1 MDRVIPLYKCNYTL
15 NKALLDSLCSISYK
29 CGKLALINFTY
40 SKTKLDAEET
50 SYLLLL
56 TNKKISKSNLRALE
70 RGEKVNSPVE
80 ANSIYALLSHINS
93 FDATT
98 NEGKKH
104 FEDAYFANESPF
116 RTNKKIDDFEF
127 ELPPANKINPLL
139 NRLYKFFKKSNGTSS
154 NLIFAALSLFEIVS
168 IAPYKKDNIIL
179 GYFYSRYFLK
189 ESYNILKQIP
199 LAKYLYK
206 SKDNMNQALLKSVS
220 EGDCVHFFL
229 YFCNLINNCLDELT
243 KIGSKKPSSL
253 SPKVLK
259 MIEKMEE
266 GKFYSSSELLE
277 LINLKSRLGLHK
289 NYIKP
294 ALEADLLLM
303 SNPLSPTDRTQRYAR
318 KQK

>member
-1 MDRVIPLYKCNYTL
+1 MEKIIPLYKCNYTL
-15 NKALLDSLCSISYK
+15 NKALLDSLCLLSYQ
-29 CGKLALINFTY
+29 CGKLASINFTY
-40 SKTKLDAEET
+40 PKAKLEAEET
-50 SYLLLL
+50 YYLLLL
-56 TNKKISKSNLRALE
+56 ANKKISKSNLRALE
-70 RGEKVNSPVE
+70 RGEKVNNPIE
-80 ANSIYALLSHINS
+80 GNSIYALLSHINN

-104 FEDAYFANESPF
+104 FEDTYFVNKIPY

-127 ELPPANKINPLL
+127 ELPPASKINPLL
-139 NRLYKFFKKSNGTSS
+139 NKLYKFFKKNEGISS
-154 NLIFAALSLFEIVS
+154 NLIFAALSIFEIIS
-168 IAPYKKDNIIL
+168 IAPYKKDNIVL

-189 ESYNILKQIP
+189 ESCNILKHIP

-206 SKDNMNQALLKSVS
+206 SKENMNLALLKSVS

-229 YFCNLINNCLDELT
+229 YFCDLINNCLDELA
-243 KIGSKKPSSL
+243 KSGSKNPSSL

-259 MIEKMEE
+259 MIEKMEK

-277 LINLKSRLGLHK
+277 LMNLKSRLGLHK

-294 ALEADLLLM
+294 ALEANLLLM